1 MVLLAA
7 EIASRDIK
15 ALGGVDHAE
24 EEFDNFFAFV
34 FVLDVGLDDGLAGE
48 DKPPVLTLD
57 LDVDEGNVDADEYAL
72 SGLHNLLQLVFS
84 LEAFHNHDRFAL

>member
-1 MVLLAA
+1 MLAA
-7 EIASRDIK
+7 EIASRCIK
-15 ALGGVDHAE
+15 AFGGVDHAQ

-48 DKPPVLTLD
+48 DEPPILTLD
-57 LDVDEGNVDADEYAL
+57 LDVDKGNVDADEYAL

-84 LEAFHNHDRFAL
+84 LEAFHNHDRFTL